1 MNTTALELSGLTKTF
16 DSAAGPVRAV
26 DGIDLR
32 IAAGEMV
39 AFLGPNG
46 AGKTTTIDMML
57 GLSTP
62 DSGTVSIFGQNPVTA
77 AGAGRIAAVMQT
89 GGLLP
94 DFTVAETVRI
104 VAGTFRDAAAAAE
117 VIERAQ
123 LTGIADRKVSKCS
136 GGEQQRLKFAL
147 ALLPDPDLIVLDEPT
162 AGMDVESR
170 RSFWA
175 TMRADARRGRT
186 VVFATHYLEE
196 ADAFA
201 DRIVMVAKGRIVAD
215 GSVASIRAQASGRS
229 VSALMSPS
237 DVARTQAAFGEL
249 AEVSERGGRT
259 ILRTDESDD
268 LARFLLTQT
277 GARDVEIGSRN
288 LEDAFVAL
296 TSDHGRTPERITL

>member
-1 MNTTALELSGLTKTF
+1 M
-16 DSAAGPVRAV
+16 
-26 DGIDLR
+26 
-32 IAAGEMV
+32 
-39 AFLGPNG
+39 
-46 AGKTTTIDMML
+46 
-57 GLSTP
+57 
-62 DSGTVSIFGQNPVTA
+62 
-77 AGAGRIAAVMQT
+77 
-89 GGLLP
+89 
-94 DFTVAETVRI
+94 
-104 VAGTFRDAAAAAE
+104 
-117 VIERAQ
+117 
-123 LTGIADRKVSKCS
+123 
-136 GGEQQRLKFAL
+136 
-147 ALLPDPDLIVLDEPT
+147 VLDEPT

-201 DRIVMVAKGRIVAD
+201 DRIVMVAKGLIVAD

-237 DVARTQAAFGEL
+237 DVARTQAAFGDL
-249 AEVSERGGRT
+249 AEVGERGGRT

-277 GARDVEIGSRN
+277 GARNVEIGSRN

>member
-1 MNTTALELSGLTKTF
+1 
-16 DSAAGPVRAV
+16 VV
-26 DGIDLR
+26 GIDLR
-32 IAAGEMV
+32 VEAGEVV

-62 DSGTVSIFGQNPVTA
+62 DSGTVRIFGRDPVTA
-77 AGAGRIAAVMQT
+77 AGGGRIAAVMQT

-104 VAGTFRDAAAAAE
+104 VAGTFGDTAAAAE
-117 VIERAQ
+117 VIDRAR
-123 LTGIADRKVSKCS
+123 LTEIADRRVSKCS

-170 RSFWA
+170 RAFWA

-196 ADAFA
+196 ADDFA
-201 DRIVMVAKGRIVAD
+201 DRIVMVAQGRVVAD
-215 GSVASIRAQASGRS
+215 GSVASIRAQASGRN
-229 VSALMSPS
+229 VSALMSAGDLARFRAVFPDLT
-237 DVARTQAAFGEL
+237 DVT
-249 AEVSERGGRT
+249 ERGGRT
-259 ILRTDESDD
+259 YVRTGDSDD
-268 LARFLLTQT
+268 VARYLLTQT
-277 GARDVEIGSRN
+277 AAREVEIAAHN

-296 TSDHGRTPERITL
+296 TSDPSGTPERIAR